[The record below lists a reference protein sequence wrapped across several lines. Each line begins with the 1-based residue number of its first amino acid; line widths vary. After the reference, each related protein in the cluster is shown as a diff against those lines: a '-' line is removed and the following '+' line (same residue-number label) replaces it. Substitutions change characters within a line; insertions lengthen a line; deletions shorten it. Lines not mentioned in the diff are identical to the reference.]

1 MSGHSHFSS
10 IKHKKSLEDEK
21 RGKIFSKMARIISVA
36 AKEGTDPASNSK
48 LRQAI
53 DEARGF
59 NMPKDNIERA
69 IKRGSGETK
78 EGKFEEVNYE
88 AFGPG
93 GIAVIIETITDNKNR
108 TLAEIKHTL
117 QKYNGKLAESG
128 SVKWLF
134 ERKGVITINPD
145 DQIQTIKKEDLEM
158 RAIETGAEDTFWH
171 IDENLLDVYTKTE
184 NLEEIKKNLKDQGV
198 KFESASLDWVAKDP
212 AEVTQKDKESSEK
225 FFEELSESDAVQ
237 DVYSN
242 LKD

>member
-21 RGKIFSKMARIISVA
+21 RGKIFSKMARVISVA

-48 LRQAI
+48 LRQAL
-53 DEARGF
+53 DEAKNF
-59 NMPKDNIERA
+59 NMPKGNIERA

-78 EGKFEEVNYE
+78 EGKLEEVNYE

-93 GIAVIIETITDNKNR
+93 GIAVIIEAITDNKNR
-108 TLAEIKHTL
+108 TLAEIKHVL

-145 DQIQTIKKEDLEM
+145 DQTQTIKKEDLEM
-158 RAIETGAEDTFWH
+158 KAIEAGAEDTFWH
-171 IDENLLDVYTKTE
+171 VDKNLLDIYTKTE
-184 NLEEIKKNLKDQGV
+184 NLEKIKKTLKDQGIE
-198 KFESASLDWVAKDP
+198 FESASLDWVAKDP
-212 AEVTQKDKESSEK
+212 AEIAQKEKESSEK
-225 FFEELSESDAVQ
+225 FFEELSENDAVQ

>member
-21 RGKIFSKMARIISVA
+21 RGKIFSKMARMISVA

-48 LRQAI
+48 LRQAL
-53 DEARGF
+53 DEAKNF

-78 EGKFEEVNYE
+78 GEKLEEVNYE
-88 AFGPG
+88 AFGPER
-93 GIAVIIETITDNKNR
+93 IAVIIEAITDNKNR
-108 TLAEIKHTL
+108 TLAEIKHIL

-134 ERKGVITINPD
+134 GRKGVITINPD
-145 DQIQTIKKEDLEM
+145 DQTEITKKEDLEM
-158 RAIETGAEDTFWH
+158 KAIEAGAEDTFWH
-171 IDENLLDVYTKTE
+171 IDENLLDIYTKTE
-184 NLEEIKKNLKDQGV
+184 NLEEIKKTLEDQGV

-212 AEVTQKDKESSEK
+212 VEIAQKDKESSEK
-225 FFEELSESDAVQ
+225 FFEELSENDAVQ
-237 DVYSN
+237 DIYSN
-242 LKD
+242 LKT

>member
-21 RGKIFSKMARIISVA
+21 RGKIFSKMARMISVA
-36 AKEGTDPASNSK
+36 AKEGSDPASNPK
-48 LRQAI
+48 LRQAL
-53 DEARGF
+53 DEAKNF

-69 IKRGSGETK
+69 IKRGSGEIK
-78 EGKFEEVNYE
+78 GGKLEEINYE

-93 GIAVIIETITDNKNR
+93 GIAVIIEAITDNKNR
-108 TLAEIKHTL
+108 TLAEIKHIL

-145 DQIQTIKKEDLEM
+145 DQAQTIKQEDLEM
-158 RAIETGAEDTFWH
+158 KMIEAGAEDIFWH
-171 IDENLLDVYTKTE
+171 RDENLLDIYTKTG
-184 NLEEIKKNLKDQGV
+184 NLEEIKRTLTDQGI

-212 AEVTQKDKESSEK
+212 AKVAQKDKASSEK